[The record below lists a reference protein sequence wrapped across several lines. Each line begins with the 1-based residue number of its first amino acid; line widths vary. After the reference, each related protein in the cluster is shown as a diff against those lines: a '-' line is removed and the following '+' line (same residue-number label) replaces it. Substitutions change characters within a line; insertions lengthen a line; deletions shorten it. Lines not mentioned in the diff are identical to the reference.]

1 MATLPLH
8 RKTLDFLARPQRML
22 IGDQWLDAASGSRMQ
37 VRNPATGEP
46 LASVPSA
53 SAEDVDRAVQAAR
66 SAFYDSAWNRIRPRE
81 RQNLLWRLAE
91 LIERDAD
98 VLAELEC
105 LNNGKSA
112 QVARAMD
119 VQLCIDFL
127 RYMAGWATKIE
138 GSTVEPSLPL
148 MPNEDFHAYIRRE
161 AVGVVGAI
169 VAWNF
174 PLLLACWKLGPALA
188 SGCTLVLKPAD
199 ETPLSALK
207 LAELVQEAG
216 YPAGVFNVVTGT
228 GLNAGAALS
237 SHPGV
242 DKLTFTGSTEVGK
255 QIGKAAMDNMTRVTL
270 ELGGKSPTIV
280 LADADLQQAA
290 AGAASAIFFNQGQ
303 VCCAGSRLYV
313 QRKHFDNV
321 VADIAAIANGMKLGN
336 GLDPS
341 VQMGPLI
348 SAKQQ
353 DRVTGYINLG
363 RELGATVACGGEGFG
378 PGYFVQPTVLVDVD
392 QRHRLVQE
400 EIFGPVLVAMPFDD
414 IDEVVRLANDNPYG
428 LGASIWSNDLKLYGQ
443 EVNLLTSAIAR
454 MNMFLHEIEE
464 FEVLRGD
471 TLAEP
476 KFIEGDQLKQF
487 DVIFANPPYS
497 IKKWNRDKFSADP
510 YGRNLY
516 GTPPQGCADYGFYTH
531 IIKSLKPDTGRAAML
546 WPHGV
551 LFRDSEQAIR
561 KQVIESDI
569 IEAVIGLGPNLF
581 YNSPMESC
589 VVVLNCNKPAERRG
603 KILFINGVE
612 HVTRER
618 AHSRLSDDDLVV
630 LTEAYLAPDKY
641 PAISALVNVEE
652 IRENQHNLSIP
663 LYVRAVDDE
672 EVHDIEHAIEAWK
685 VSRVKLKKQADKLFK
700 SLAELGEARV
710 K

>member
-22 IGDQWLDAASGSRMQ
+22 IGDQWLDASSGSRMQ

-255 QIGKAAMDNMTRVTL
+255 QIGEVAEEPGDLERRRKEYELDLEGYSVEKGSIGRRMQDLDRTLVALKHEMEHAAKQEVKHQRLSLRVQL
-270 ELGGKSPTIV
+270 AQDA
-280 LADADLQQAA
+280 ADAIGAVYGEFANRLRARVEEHTRALFQQLVWKGTQFTGVNLGPDYDLQVTDRWGLPARPDLS
-290 AGAASAIFFNQGQ
+290 AGERQ
-303 VCCAGSRLYV
+303 VLSLAFIG
-313 QRKHFDNV
+313 
-321 VADIAAIANGMKLGN
+321 A
-336 GLDPS
+336 
-341 VQMGPLI
+341 MGRVSEEEAPLVM
-348 SAKQQ
+348 
-353 DRVTGYINLG
+353 DTP
-363 RELGATVACGGEGFG
+363 FG
-378 PGYFVQPTVLVDVD
+378 
-392 QRHRLVQE
+392 
-400 EIFGPVLVAMPFDD
+400 
-414 IDEVVRLANDNPYG
+414 
-428 LGASIWSNDLKLYGQ
+428 
-443 EVNLLTSAIAR
+443 
-454 MNMFLHEIEE
+454 
-464 FEVLRGD
+464 
-471 TLAEP
+471 
-476 KFIEGDQLKQF
+476 
-487 DVIFANPPYS
+487 
-497 IKKWNRDKFSADP
+497 
-510 YGRNLY
+510 
-516 GTPPQGCADYGFYTH
+516 
-531 IIKSLKPDTGRAAML
+531 
-546 WPHGV
+546 
-551 LFRDSEQAIR
+551 
-561 KQVIESDI
+561 
-569 IEAVIGLGPNLF
+569 
-581 YNSPMESC
+581 
-589 VVVLNCNKPAERRG
+589 
-603 KILFINGVE
+603 
-612 HVTRER
+612 
-618 AHSRLSDDDLVV
+618 RLSSVHRNSVTAHLPSLTHQLV
-630 LTEAYLAPDKY
+630 L
-641 PAISALVNVEE
+641 LVT
-652 IRENQHNLSIP
+652 
-663 LYVRAVDDE
+663 DE
-672 EVHDIEHAIEAWK
+672 ELRDQARHNIEPHIGFEYRLEFDETEGSTCI
-685 VSRVKLKKQADKLFK
+685 VEIPR
-700 SLAELGEARV
+700 
-710 K
+710 